1 MTFSTNHPILFVLA
15 GLIIAVVM
23 GQSVYFL
30 AKALK
35 RSKELGMDQT
45 KIRKTI
51 QIAAL
56 FTIAVGRIMYKK
68 GVL

>member
-15 GLIIAVVM
+15 GIIIAVVI

-30 AKALK
+30 AKAIK

-51 QIAAL
+51 QTAAL

>member
-1 MTFSTNHPILFVLA
+1 MTFSVNHPILFVLA

-51 QIAAL
+51 QTAAL
-56 FTIAVGRIMYKK
+56 FTIAIGRIMYKK